1 MSQKIS
7 IICPN
12 CRAKL
17 SFMEVPGWKEK
28 LVECPHCHFK
38 SQANVY
44 QMGFAAPK
52 PGSTDDAFTQLA
64 SGFCP
69 SRQSAVIG
77 VIKVEETGRTHQLQ
91 MGTNVIGRVATTGT
105 ADLKISTDP
114 YMSRRHLQIDVV
126 DGPTG
131 IEHRLVEIESK
142 NIIILNGKPI
152 QRKDVLVL
160 KFGDKMVLGKT
171 TVSLEAP
178 TPDDEENTKL
188 MNK

>member
-1 MSQKIS
+1 MAEKIS

-17 SFMEVPGWKEK
+17 SFMEVPGWQEK

-38 SQANVY
+38 SKANVY
-44 QMGFAAPK
+44 QMGFASPK
-52 PGSTDDAFTQLA
+52 PGSADDTSTQLA
-64 SGFCP
+64 SDFYP
-69 SRQSAVIG
+69 SRQSNLIG
-77 VIKVEETGRTHQLQ
+77 VIKVEETGRSHQLQ
-91 MGTNVIGRVATTGT
+91 MGTNVIGRVAKTGD
-105 ADLKISTDP
+105 ADLKISIDP
-114 YMSRRHLQIDVV
+114 YMSRRHLRIDVV

-131 IEHRLVEIESK
+131 IERRLVEIESK

-178 TPDDEENTKL
+178 TLDDGESTQLIN
-188 MNK
+188 